1 MNRRRSLSI
10 LALILILLSTAL
22 LALNQSGFL
31 TPAQSL
37 ILRPVGEIQSWFA
50 SRFGVLRELLAAP
63 RDMAAMRA
71 QIAELQAEN
80 ARLQQEL
87 VTLREQTAELEV
99 LSALVDFARSQP
111 QSRYL
116 AAAVIGRDVSPF
128 LRWVIISAGSDDGIV
143 RGMPVVTDQ
152 GLVGRV
158 VEVFAT
164 VSRVQ
169 LITDPEAAVNI
180 QLQASRA
187 EGVLS
192 PQANGELR
200 IELLEQSAVVEEGD
214 LALTSGLGG
223 SYPSDIPVGQVISV
237 RKRDFELFQEA
248 VISPAVDFDGL
259 EVVLIITSF
268 RPLPLGELSP

>member
-1 MNRRRSLSI
+1 MNRRSSLSL
-10 LALILILLSTAL
+10 LALILLLVGTAL
-22 LALNQSGFL
+22 LALNQAGFL

-37 ILRPVGEIQSWFA
+37 ILRPMGEVQSWLA
-50 SRFGVLRELLAAP
+50 SRSAVLRELLTAP
-63 RDMAAMRA
+63 RDVATLRA

-80 ARLQQEL
+80 ARLEQEL
-87 VTLREQTAELEV
+87 VALREQTAELEV

-116 AAAVIGRDVSPF
+116 AASVIGRDVSPF
-128 LRWVIISAGSDDGIV
+128 LRWVIISAGSDDGII

-187 EGVLS
+187 EGVLA

-200 IELLEQSAVVEEGD
+200 IELLEQSAAVEEGD

-223 SYPSDIPVGQVISV
+223 SYPTDIPVGQVISV

-259 EVVLIITSF
+259 EVVLVITSF